1 MKFRWIWWTLVIA
14 WCIQIFYFTALPVYN
29 DEHTRGFLTNI
40 LGDIFP
46 KDSSSIG
53 VIDYLIR
60 KAAHVTV
67 FGILAVLFKTALNK
81 RPRAYQFAWLFTA
94 VYAATDEW
102 HQAYVPGRTSSIFDV
117 MIDSIGAF
125 VFLLFLFFWKKRKK
139 AIVGPEALV

>member
-53 VIDYLIR
+53 AIDYLIR

-81 RPRAYQFAWLFTA
+81 RRGLINLLGCLQLFTLRPMSGTRRMYQ
-94 VYAATDEW
+94 VE
-102 HQAYVPGRTSSIFDV
+102 PPP
-117 MIDSIGAF
+117 
-125 VFLLFLFFWKKRKK
+125 FLM
-139 AIVGPEALV
+139 